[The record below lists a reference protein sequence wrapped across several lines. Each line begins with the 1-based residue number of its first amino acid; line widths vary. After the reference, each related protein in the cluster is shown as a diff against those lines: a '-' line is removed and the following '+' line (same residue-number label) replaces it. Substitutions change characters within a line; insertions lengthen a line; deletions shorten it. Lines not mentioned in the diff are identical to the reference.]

1 MLSLV
6 SGMVAEAD
14 AISDTGGAT
23 APRVI
28 DDPAERWA
36 MLAEA
41 GGEIG

>member
-14 AISDTGGAT
+14 AISDPT
-23 APRVI
+23 PRVI